1 MGEVAH
7 GPAGEWIDP
16 PSGVLPTEILSESVE
31 PGISVPGIDRITGLF
46 RAAAGFLNRRALA
59 RATRALPR
67 TLHYMGSALLSGE
80 VSDSV
85 PAPHLSLGLAAQVA
99 MDEALLAMAMT
110 PRRFPLPGDYARVSS
125 ELAEAES
132 LYTGEGWIAK
142 PDSYHRTPPQ
152 LFESD
157 VTTSRGWAMGLGYD
171 RWDWDSGF
179 TPHRGEP
186 GADRWMAFE
195 PNRTASAVIVRH
207 PDGLRP
213 WVIAVHGFC
222 MGFPFMDFR
231 GLEASRIHGELG
243 MNVAM
248 PVLPLHGPRRVTLIS
263 GEPLLSFELMN
274 AVHGLTQ
281 AIWDIRRLIRLVRDE
296 GATSI
301 SLYGVSLGGYTAAL
315 LAGIEDDMDAV
326 IAGIPVSDFPAL
338 FHRHSPRH
346 IQARSIEHKI
356 MGGAAENVY
365 RVVSPLRFEAKV
377 PRARRFI
384 FAGYGDRLARPDQAQ
399 RLWEHWDKPRI
410 SWYSG
415 NHVGY
420 LWSKQVS
427 EFLSTSLREGSTT
440 GTPEAARG

>member
-1 MGEVAH
+1 MIP
-7 GPAGEWIDP
+7 PATWIDP
-16 PSGVLPTEILSESVE
+16 PSGVLRTESMSESVE

-67 TLHYMGSALLSGE
+67 TLHYIGSALLSGE

-132 LYTGEGWIAK
+132 LYAREGWIAE
-142 PDSYHRTPPQ
+142 PDSYHRTPPP

-179 TPHRGEP
+179 TPHPGEP

-207 PDGLRP
+207 PDGPRP

-222 MGFPFMDFR
+222 MGFPFMDFQ
-231 GLEASRIHGELG
+231 GLQMNRLHHELG
-243 MNVAM
+243 MNVAL
-248 PVLPLHGPRRVTLIS
+248 PALPLHGPRRVTLVS
-263 GEPLLSFELMN
+263 GEPFLSFELMN

-281 AIWDIRRLIRLVRDE
+281 AVWDIRRLITLIRRARSHVDQPLRRLTGRVRRFAPCRSGRRASTAWWRASRYRISQACSTGTVPTTSVPDRSSTRSWAARPRTSTE
-296 GATSI
+296 WCRRCPSRPRCPSAAGSSSPATATGWPFRIRPNVSGSTGISPASRGIRGATWATC
-301 SLYGVSLGGYTAAL
+301 G
-315 LAGIEDDMDAV
+315 
-326 IAGIPVSDFPAL
+326 PN
-338 FHRHSPRH
+338 R
-346 IQARSIEHKI
+346 
-356 MGGAAENVY
+356 
-365 RVVSPLRFEAKV
+365 
-377 PRARRFI
+377 
-384 FAGYGDRLARPDQAQ
+384 
-399 RLWEHWDKPRI
+399 
-410 SWYSG
+410 
-415 NHVGY
+415 
-420 LWSKQVS
+420 
-427 EFLSTSLREGSTT
+427 
-440 GTPEAARG
+440 